1 MKLATKFVEAEE
13 IMIKNRT
20 TIVICILSNFPTISV
35 GLVKILS
42 ISENFWLR
50 KTSDPVTIK
59 TDKKE
64 KIIKFKIKLKFPFFN
79 SCSFFTYLEKSPK
92 LIIKIE
98 K

>member
-1 MKLATKFVEAEE
+1 MEAEA
-13 IMIKNRT
+13 IIIKNNT
-20 TIVICILSNFPTISV
+20 TDVICKLSNFPTISV

-50 KTSDPVTIK
+50 KTSEPVTIK
-59 TDKKE
+59 TDRIE

-79 SCSFFTYLEKSPK
+79 SLSFFTYLEKSPK